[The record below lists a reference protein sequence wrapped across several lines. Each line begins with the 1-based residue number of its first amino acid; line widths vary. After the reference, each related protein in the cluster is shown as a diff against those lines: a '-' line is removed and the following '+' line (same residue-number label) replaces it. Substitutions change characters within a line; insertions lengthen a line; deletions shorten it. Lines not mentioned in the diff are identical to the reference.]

1 VRLAS
6 HQWGKGIMPQ
16 GIEPSNLNKVFWPDN
31 GLTKGD
37 LIDYFDAVASFVVPA
52 IRSRPLTVKRY
63 PDGIDGFEFY
73 QKNTPK
79 YAPPWVP
86 TVTLWSGSAKRDVN
100 YTLCNSKRVLKW
112 LANQACIELH
122 PWLSRADHLD
132 RPDHLV
138 MDLDPPEEN
147 FDVAVRAAFVVR
159 DVLSELGL
167 HAVAKTS
174 GAKGIHVYVPLRR
187 NVDFDVVRI
196 AAGRIA
202 GMVEERI
209 PDVATT
215 AFKIADRGGRLYLDA
230 GRNRPGA
237 HVVAP
242 YSPRARP
249 GAPVSFP
256 VAWSDLDRISPR
268 DFTIRSVP
276 DILSDSGDVWKDL
289 SPAGQSLPSILTG
302 EEEPVSPG
310 GRTRRGR

>member
-1 VRLAS
+1 MGYNCPV
-6 HQWGKGIMPQ
+6 PQ
-16 GIEPSNLNKVFWPDN
+16 GIEPSNLDKVFWPDN

-37 LIDYFDAVASFVVPA
+37 LMDYFDAVAPFVVPA
-52 IRSRPLTVKRY
+52 VRGRPLTVKRY
-63 PDGIDGFEFY
+63 PDGIDAFEFY

-79 YAPPWVP
+79 YAPRWVP
-86 TVTLWSGSAKRDVN
+86 TVTLWSESAKRDVG
-100 YTLCNSKRVLKW
+100 YTLCNSKRVLLW

-138 MDLDPPEEN
+138 MDLDPPEGT
-147 FDVAVRAAFVVR
+147 FDVAVRTAFVVR
-159 DVLSELGL
+159 DTLAELGL
-167 HAVAKTS
+167 HSVAKTS

-187 NVDFDVVRI
+187 SFDFDTVRA
-196 AAGRIA
+196 AAGRVA

-249 GAPVSFP
+249 EAPVSFP
-256 VAWSDLDRISPR
+256 VAWSDLDRIAPR
-268 DFTIRSVP
+268 DFTIRNVP
-276 DILSDSGDVWKDL
+276 EILSGRGDLWKEL
-289 SPAGQSLPSILTG
+289 TPVAQSLPSELTDP
-302 EEEPVSPG
+302 EEPVIPG